1 MTTITTRTSSNLTIL
16 SAARWP
22 DGRVVITFSLARVGV
37 YYNVWGYSIVS
48 TPRYPNG
55 FVMTPAIG
63 DPRHAADPIVVATPG
78 QVFTYVWNAPV
89 DGYGTGSLFGM
100 KFQLSYVDFLCC
112 DEVVGGFGDPNNPL
126 PPPQTPTPVPGP
138 QPPPPPAPPPP
149 PPGVPLPPSPI
160 PLPPP
165 GFLFPGGSVPPSLP
179 RNPGVVPEP
188 DPTPDLD
195 RPHYYGDENI
205 FINTSSIELL
215 PQWYNNQTPAETVD
229 GTLTTASSSP
239 DPTTFTYTNQV
250 DTTSYSNLPDAGGMT
265 QPIGPSVFDGASGT
279 QSLTNAEGFGTYV
292 PLSPYRIANDLQGF
306 FGLPPTAGGLKIR
319 AFVPPSRE
327 ARSNIYFVIDN
338 SNPTPISGIQYM
350 VLAMD
355 PTEGIKVVQ
364 EPTTATVRGSSMTI
378 YPPGEIPSG
387 TSAPYPVCLDWH
399 QFSSGQIQ
407 FLIVLFTQ
415 TMQPILAASIPG
427 FWLPVGTLPPVN
439 TQQVDEL
446 SPAIR
451 TITGFPFGLEPRY
464 EGSANAV
471 GNEDTYVFV
480 VTKLPVHIVV
490 KISGDAKLTS
500 FSPVMQIYNVDNMD
514 TPVATCSTRFQI
526 GGVDVD
532 PQVHEIGFTDN
543 GTLQLGYKYAIVVK
557 HATPYYSLRWAFKIF
572 HEQDIVLT
580 GGNLSIIDGKLAG
593 EFSCAYGRQSIKF
606 LNSRTDQAVFVTTN
620 ERGVSTDIQRDA
632 NAGTAG
638 RKLDVQSGD
647 QIEVIRPGPGVLYRR
662 SGDLIGET
670 IL

>member
-1 MTTITTRTSSNLTIL
+1 MTTTTTRTSSNLTIL

-37 YYNVWGYSIVS
+37 YYNVWGYSVVS
-48 TPRYPNG
+48 TPRYPAG

-63 DPRHAADPIVVATPG
+63 DPRHAADPIVAATPG
-78 QVFTYVWNAPV
+78 QVFTYVWNAPA
-89 DGYGTGSLFGM
+89 DGHGTGSIYGM
-100 KFQLSYVDFLCC
+100 KFQLSYVDLLCC
-112 DEVVGGFGDPNNPL
+112 DAVAGGFGDPTNPL

-138 QPPPPPAPPPP
+138 QPPPPALVPP
-149 PPGVPLPPSPI
+149 PPGI
-160 PLPPP
+160 PLPPGPIPMPPP
-165 GFLFPGGSVPPSLP
+165 GFWFPGGGVDPNLRSE
-179 RNPGVVPEP
+179 PGITPETQP
-188 DPTPDLD
+188 APDLEV
-195 RPHYYGDENI
+195 PHYYGDEQI
-205 FINTSSIELL
+205 LIDTSTAQLTPE
-215 PQWYNNQTPAETVD
+215 WYVTQSSTETIAGTP
-229 GTLTTASSSP
+229 TTSP
-239 DPTTFTYTNQV
+239 TTSDPTAFPYTNQV
-250 DTTSYSNLPDAGGMT
+250 DTTSYSTLPDAGGMT
-265 QPIGPSVFDGASGT
+265 QPITSETFDGTAGT
-279 QSLTNAEGFGTYV
+279 QTLVGGSGLDAYV
-292 PLSPYRIANDLQGF
+292 PLTTYRIANELQAF
-306 FGLPPTAGGLKIR
+306 FGLPSTAGGLKIR
-319 AFVPPSRE
+319 AFIPPSRE

-338 SNPTPISGIQYM
+338 SNPVSVSGIQYM

-355 PTEGIKVVQ
+355 PEAGIKVVQ
-364 EPTTATVRGSSMTI
+364 EATTATVRGTSMTI

-399 QFSSGQIQ
+399 QFSSSQIQ

-415 TMQPILAASIPG
+415 TMQPILAATIPG
-427 FWLPVGTLPPVN
+427 FWLPSGTLPPVN

-451 TITGFPFGLEPRY
+451 NITGFPFGLEPRY
-464 EGSANAV
+464 EGSVNAV

-490 KISGDAKLTS
+490 KISGDAKLTN

-514 TPVATCSTRFQI
+514 TPVATCSTRFQV

-532 PQVHEIGFTDN
+532 PQVHEIGFTDT
-543 GTLQLGYKYAIVVK
+543 GVLQLGYKYAIVIK

-606 LNSRTDQAVFVTTN
+606 LNSRTDQAIFVNTN
-620 ERGVSTDIQRDA
+620 ERGVSTDIQRDTS
-632 NAGTAG
+632 AGTSG

-647 QIEVIRPGPGVLYRR
+647 QIEIIRPGPGVLYRR
-662 SGDLIGET
+662 SGDLIGEA